1 MCWKRILSP
10 VADVGLADACVW
22 APRGTESRRPSS
34 GAFLLSYFPIFLH
47 SSFPPFL
54 LSYFGRLDNGPI
66 EPVQLPLEAT
76 ILPPTTILLPYI
88 DGHRLAHGLDSS
100 DGTPRKARC
109 KGTGERTF
117 DVVGASVPVDAL
129 QVIAIAAEFARGHA
143 AYVLERCY
151 LVLVGFVEMV
161 VGARVVRAVGS

>member
-1 MCWKRILSP
+1 MFGHRAALSR
-10 VADVGLADACVW
+10 DD
-22 APRGTESRRPSS
+22 RRPALSYFPT
-34 GAFLLSYFPIFLH
+34 FLLSYFPPFLLSYFPPFLR

-66 EPVQLPLEAT
+66 EPVQLPLEAA

-88 DGHRLAHGLDSS
+88 HGHRLAHGVKSS
-100 DGTPRKARC
+100 DENPKESEVEG
-109 KGTGERTF
+109 GGGRTF

-129 QVIAIAAEFARGHA
+129 QIIAIAAEFARGHA